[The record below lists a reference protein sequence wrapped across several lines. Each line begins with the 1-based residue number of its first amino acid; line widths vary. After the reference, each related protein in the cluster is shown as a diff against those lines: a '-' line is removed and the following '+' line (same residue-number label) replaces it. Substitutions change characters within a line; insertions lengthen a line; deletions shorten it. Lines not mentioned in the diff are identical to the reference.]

1 MIKLKRRRGVAQLAR
16 VLAWGARGRQFKSGH
31 SDHGKIPI
39 RKPEECF
46 ILRAFLFKNQREFA
60 YAAAVVAA
68 GEAAAEADAD
78 AA

>member
-39 RKPEECF
+39 GKPEELNV
-46 ILRAFLFKNQREFA
+46 LRAFAFFGYRRRWYRFLP
-60 YAAAVVAA
+60 
-68 GEAAAEADAD
+68 
-78 AA
+78 